1 MTKQSKLVLVDA
13 KLTTYISDLAD
24 LDGLQDYTAKLATS
38 LMTIPGVKES
48 GLGLYSSLNS
58 KCPPAAASCNRT
70 AFWE

>member
-38 LMTIPGVKES
+38 LMTIPGVQES
-48 GLGLYSSLNS
+48 DL
-58 KCPPAAASCNRT
+58 
-70 AFWE
+70 